1 MNKKNKFARDGLARV
16 VNPRSNFSAEKCN
29 KNESPCDYS
38 SQVSDEQLPE
48 GYFQHS
54 SKLLP
59 IMEKLADEEAVKLR
73 KTFEQTLAAQNTMIA
88 ELEARNAAMDSK
100 AVKRARAEVIAQQNA
115 ALQAKFNAVS
125 NAPLT
130 CPQCEHV
137 EQKYLITNEE
147 AVKLRKTFE
156 QTVAAQNAMIAELE
170 ARNKVLFSNNMR
182 LHSQVFEYR
191 HQQIADREQYIRLV
205 NHICEQQKK

>member
-1 MNKKNKFARDGLARV
+1 MGV
-16 VNPRSNFSAEKCN
+16 VCIAFIDCMCATML
-29 KNESPCDYS
+29 SPAS
-38 SQVSDEQLPE
+38 
-48 GYFQHS
+48 
-54 SKLLP
+54 
-59 IMEKLADEEAVKLR
+59 
-73 KTFEQTLAAQNTMIA
+73 
-88 ELEARNAAMDSK
+88 
-100 AVKRARAEVIAQQNA
+100 KRARAEAIAQQGA
-115 ALQAKFNAVS
+115 ALQANFNAVC

-137 EQKYLITNEE
+137 EQKYLITYEE

-191 HQQIADREQYIRLV
+191 HQQVADREQYIRAV
-205 NHICEQQKK
+205 HHMREEQKK